1 MIGVFDSGLGG
12 LTVLEALVR
21 RFPDQS
27 FVYLGDHANVPYGDR
42 PSEEIVDL
50 TRAGV
55 EHLFNAGCRLV
66 LLGCNTATAMATRRL
81 QQSWLPNEP
90 RWAGRNVLGIVAPTV
105 EAATRTPWAVTT
117 PQYPQNMN
125 DDLIFVFAT
134 TRTIDSRVY
143 AEEINKRCP
152 KVRLVEVACKGLVDA
167 IEGGDAAAAGRI
179 IEGVCRDALAAAG
192 GERPDRVILGCT
204 HYPIVADRFRAHLP
218 EGVRIFSQ
226 PETVADSLD
235 DYLKRHPDYAGRNDA
250 PAVVQVLTTGDPMR
264 VTAAGRRFWSE
275 VPAFAAT

>member
-66 LLGCNTATAMATRRL
+66 LLGCNTATAMAARRL

-134 TRTIDSRVY
+134 TRTIDSGVY

-264 VTAAGRRFWSE
+264 VTAAARRFWSE